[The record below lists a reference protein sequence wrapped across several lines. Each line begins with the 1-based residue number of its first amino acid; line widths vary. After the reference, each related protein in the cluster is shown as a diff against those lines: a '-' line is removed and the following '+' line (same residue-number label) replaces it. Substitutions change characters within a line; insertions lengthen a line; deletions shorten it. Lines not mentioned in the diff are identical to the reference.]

1 MLESMRRCKK
11 GKRMNKTERIFKIEQ
26 LIAARKVVSFDT
38 LLAELEV
45 SRATLK
51 RDLEYLRSR
60 MKTPIVYDREANGY
74 HFGRKRGEAERVE
87 FPGLWFNASEAAAL
101 LTMQHLLED
110 LQPGLLKRHIEPLEE
125 RLKSLLESADHS
137 FAEIKRRVRILHQGR
152 RAVQPKFFEVAAS
165 ALLNRRQLQIAFHS
179 RATDQTTERAV
190 SPQRLVCYRENWY
203 LDAWCHLRNDIRS
216 FAVDGIRKAE
226 MLESRAK
233 EVPGRELDEVLG
245 ASYGIFSGRARAW
258 AKLRFTPARARWIA
272 AEEWHPQQRASYTP
286 DGAYILEIPYG
297 DDRELIGDI
306 LRHGP
311 EVEVL
316 APKELRARCREQ
328 LAAAAKLYAH

>member
-1 MLESMRRCKK
+1 
-11 GKRMNKTERIFKIEQ
+11 MNKTERIFKIEQ
-26 LIAARKVVSFDT
+26 LIAARKMVSFDT
-38 LLAELEV
+38 LLNELEV

-60 MKTPIVYDREANGY
+60 MKTPITYDREANGY

-101 LTMQHLLED
+101 LTMQHLLEN
-110 LQPGLLKRHIEPLEE
+110 LQPGLLKRHIDPLEE
-125 RLKSLLESADHS
+125 RLKSLLASADHS
-137 FAEIKRRVRILHQGR
+137 FAEIKRRVRILHVGR
-152 RAVQPKFFEVAAS
+152 RAPQPKFFEVAAS
-165 ALLNRRQLQIAFHS
+165 APLNRRQLHIAFHS
-179 RATDQTTERAV
+179 RATGETTERDV
-190 SPQRLVCYRENWY
+190 SPQRLACYRENWY
-203 LDAWCHLRNDIRS
+203 LDAWCHLRRDLRS

-226 MLESRAK
+226 VLDQPAK
-233 EVPGRELDEVLG
+233 EIADRDLDEVLG
-245 ASYGIFSGRARAW
+245 ESYGIFSGRARAW

-272 AEEWHPQQRASYTP
+272 AEEWHPKQRASFEP
-286 DGAYILEIPYG
+286 DGSYVLEFPYG

-311 EVEVL
+311 EVKVL

-328 LAAAAKLYAH
+328 IEAARRLYANA

>member
-1 MLESMRRCKK
+1 
-11 GKRMNKTERIFKIEQ
+11 MNKTERIFKIEQ
-26 LIAARKVVSFDT
+26 LIAARKMVSFDT
-38 LLAELEV
+38 LLKELEV

-60 MKTPIVYDREANGY
+60 MKTPITYDREVNGY
-74 HFGRKRGEAERVE
+74 HFGRRRGEAERVE
-87 FPGLWFNASEAAAL
+87 FPGLWFNAAEAAAL

-137 FAEIKRRVRILHQGR
+137 FAEIKRRVRILHLGR
-152 RAVQPKFFEVAAS
+152 RAPQPKFFEVTAS
-165 ALLNRRQLQIAFHS
+165 ALLNRRQLQITFHS

-190 SPQRLVCYRENWY
+190 SPQRLVCYRGNWY
-203 LDAWCHLRNDIRS
+203 LDAWCHLRKDIRS
-216 FAVDGIRKAE
+216 FAIDGIRNAE
-226 MLESRAK
+226 VLDQRAK
-233 EVPGRELDEVLG
+233 EVADRDLDEVLG
-245 ASYGIFSGRARAW
+245 ESYGIFSGRAKAW
-258 AKLRFTPARARWIA
+258 AKLRFTPSRARWIS
-272 AEEWHPQQRASYTP
+272 AEEWHPRQRANFQP
-286 DGAYILEIPYG
+286 DGSYMLEFPYG

-316 APKELRARCREQ
+316 APKQLRARCRQQ
-328 LAAAAKLYAH
+328 LKAAQRLYAH

>member
-1 MLESMRRCKK
+1 
-11 GKRMNKTERIFKIEQ
+11 MNKTERIFKIEQ
-26 LIAARKVVSFDT
+26 LIAARKIVSFDT
-38 LLAELEV
+38 LLKELEV

-60 MKTPIVYDREANGY
+60 MKTPIVYEREENGY
-74 HFGRKRGEAERVE
+74 RFGGKRGEAERVE

-137 FAEIKRRVRILHQGR
+137 FAEIKRRVRILHLGR
-152 RAVQPKFFEVAAS
+152 RAAQPKFFEVAAS

-179 RATDQTTERAV
+179 RATNETTERAV

-203 LDAWCHLRNDIRS
+203 LDAWCHLRKDIRS

-226 MLESRAK
+226 VLDHRAK
-233 EVPGRELDEVLG
+233 EIADRELDEVLG
-245 ASYGIFSGRARAW
+245 ESYGIFSGRAKAW
-258 AKLRFTPARARWIA
+258 AKLRFTPARARWIS
-272 AEEWHPQQRASYTP
+272 AEEWHPKQRASFEP
-286 DGAYILEIPYG
+286 DGSYLLEIPYG
-297 DDRELIGDI
+297 DDRELVGDI

-311 EVEVL
+311 DVEVL
-316 APKELRARCREQ
+316 APKELRTRCRDQ
-328 LAAAAKLYAH
+328 LKAAQRLYSS